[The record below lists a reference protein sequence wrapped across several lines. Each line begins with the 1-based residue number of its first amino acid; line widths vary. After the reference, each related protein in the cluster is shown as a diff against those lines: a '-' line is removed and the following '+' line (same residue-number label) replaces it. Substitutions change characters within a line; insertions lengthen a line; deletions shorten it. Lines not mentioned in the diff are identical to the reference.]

1 MERKKEIEYLEK
13 EVLELKSNSHS
24 DYRERKAMELQVM
37 ALKQE
42 ERKIELMESISKSL
56 ELLSKNNTL

>member
-13 EVLELKSNSHS
+13 EVLELKINSHS

>member
-13 EVLELKSNSHS
+13 EVLELKINNHS